1 MAARYN
7 SGLHS
12 RRESKRTDPGIQRG
26 MSVVPIRVSAPAAR
40 KPSMFVSRKKISK
53 RAAAALAVGVVLVI
67 VASVFG
73 LKSTQAKK
81 EEKKAAA
88 IVMEF
93 APADVARVEKR
104 EIMRSIAF
112 SGSLAPVVQTMV
124 KSRVAGEL
132 SRVLVKEGDTVAAG
146 QVIAQVETADLQARL
161 DGQVAALEEAK
172 ARYAI
177 AEKNRTNNEA
187 LLRQK
192 FISQNA
198 FDTTLSVHDA
208 AAATV
213 RSAEAQLRIAQK
225 AMSDATIRAPFAGI
239 VARKLANTGEKIGID
254 SPVFQLV
261 DLSLMEIEAP
271 APASEIPSMKVG
283 QPVRFRVDGF
293 GNRQFEGHVERINPQ
308 AEQNSRAITIYIM
321 VPNKDGALKGGM
333 FAQGNVQV
341 DRSAPSTVIPANAV
355 RDEAGQTFVYTIEDG
370 KIARRAVKLG
380 MSEPQAGMIEVVQ
393 GLDEGVNV
401 VSVRATGLKVGAPAS
416 IKTQEAGPTAEV
428 KKG

>member
-1 MAARYN
+1 MAAGYN
-7 SGLHS
+7 SALHL

-40 KPSMFVSRKKISK
+40 KPSMLSGRKRFTKPVVAGVVVVVI
-53 RAAAALAVGVVLVI
+53 AAAAAFAVS
-67 VASVFG
+67 A
-73 LKSTQAKK
+73 TREKK

-88 IVMEF
+88 VVMEF

-104 EIMRSIAF
+104 DITRSIGF
-112 SGSLAPVVQTMV
+112 SGSLAPVVQTNV

-132 SRVLVKEGDTVAAG
+132 SKVFVKEGETVAAG
-146 QVIAQVETADLQARL
+146 QVLAQVETVDLQSRL
-161 DGQVAALEEAK
+161 DAQVAALEEAK

-177 AEKNRTNNEA
+177 ADKNRINNEA

-225 AMSDATIRAPFAGI
+225 AMSDATVRAPFAGI
-239 VARKLANTGEKIGID
+239 IARKIANTGEKVGID
-254 SPVFQLV
+254 SPLFALV
-261 DLSLMEIEAP
+261 DLGLMEIEAP
-271 APASEIPSMKVG
+271 APASEIPAMKVG

-293 GNRQFEGHVERINPQ
+293 GNRQFEGHLERINPQ
-308 AEQNSRAITIYIM
+308 AEQNSRAITIYIT
-321 VPNKDGALKGGM
+321 VPNKDGALRGGM
-333 FAQGNVQV
+333 FAKGDVQV
-341 DRSAPSTVIPANAV
+341 DRTAASTVIPANAV

-370 KIARRAVKLG
+370 KIARRAVKVGLA
-380 MSEPQAGMIEVVQ
+380 EPQQGMIEVLE
-393 GLDEGVNV
+393 GLDEGINV
-401 VSVRATGLKVGAPAS
+401 VSVRATGLKVGAPAA
-416 IKTQEAGPTAEV
+416 IKTQEAGPAPADV